1 MHLFQ
6 DLLPHSFVVFR
17 DHYPWAPFLFPL
29 LAVSC
34 IVAEYLW
41 HRNRGTAGYLKE
53 SLTTLLLAAGRLA
66 TRGASLLLIGPV
78 FLWAYD
84 HRLFHLEV
92 NGFWSLAL
100 LFFVVEFFYYWYHRC
115 AHTLRWMWASHSVHH
130 STTHMN
136 LTAAYRL
143 GWTELF
149 SGDWLFYLAPVFLG
163 FNPFFV
169 IAELT
174 VNLSYQF
181 FLHTDVVKRLGPLEW
196 IFNTP
201 AHHRA
206 HHSMNGSVRDK
217 NFGGILI
224 IFDRMFG
231 TFAAPVKNETLTY
244 GLAGS
249 NPSYSPVQIAFA
261 EWKAIARDLRGVK
274 SLRSA
279 LQIAFFGKP
288 ETT

>member
-1 MHLFQ
+1 MNPLH
-6 DLLPHSFVVFR
+6 DLVPRSFVAFQA
-17 DHYPWAPFLFPL
+17 HYPWAVFLFPM
-29 LAVSC
+29 LAASC
-34 IVAEYLW
+34 IVSEYLW
-41 HRNRGTAGYLKE
+41 HRRRGTAGYIKE
-53 SLTTLLLAAGRLA
+53 SFTTLLLAAGRLA
-66 TRGASLLLIGPV
+66 SRGASLILIAPI

-92 NGFWSLAL
+92 NDPWSLAL

-115 AHTLRWMWASHSVHH
+115 AHQIRWMWASHSVHH

-149 SGDWLFYLAPVFLG
+149 SGDWLFYLMPVLLG

-181 FLHTDVVKRLGPLEW
+181 FLHTDAVKSLGPLEW
-196 IFNTP
+196 IFNSP

-206 HHSMNGSVRDK
+206 HHAMNGSVRDK

-231 TFAAPVKNETLTY
+231 TFAAPEAGETLRY
-244 GLAGS
+244 GLHDQAPS
-249 NPSYSPVQIAFA
+249 FNPVRVAFA
-261 EWKAIARDLRGVK
+261 EWRKIWRDVSSAS
-274 SLRSA
+274 SLREA
-279 LQIAFFGKP
+279 CRVAFLGKGVA
-288 ETT
+288 